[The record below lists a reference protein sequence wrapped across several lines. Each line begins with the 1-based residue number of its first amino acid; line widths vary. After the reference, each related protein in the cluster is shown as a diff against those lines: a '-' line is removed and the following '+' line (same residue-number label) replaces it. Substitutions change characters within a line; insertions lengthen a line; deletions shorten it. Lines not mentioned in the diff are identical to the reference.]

1 MNGKNNS
8 PEISDG
14 KLKEK
19 ILDQIPAF
27 VLAIDREFNII
38 YANSF
43 ITERTHVAP
52 ESIIGCKC
60 FQVLHS
66 DCCKT
71 DRCWMRQALESN
83 KPVYARGDVSLNDH
97 PLPAVYYAAPLKND
111 DGETT
116 GVIEIAVDIT
126 EQVQYENKLK
136 EQSNMIR
143 QLSTPTIQLW
153 DGVLVLPVV
162 GVIDSMRAQYM
173 MESVLN
179 KILQTYAKVIILD
192 IQGVAAMDTTV
203 ANHLIK
209 ITKAA
214 KLMGCEC
221 ILSGISPAVAQ
232 TIIHLGVEMNEI
244 NTKATLK
251 DALSV
256 AFSLL
261 DLEVRKRKE
270 NL

>member
-1 MNGKNNS
+1 
-8 PEISDG
+8 
-14 KLKEK
+14 
-19 ILDQIPAF
+19 
-27 VLAIDREFNII
+27 
-38 YANSF
+38 
-43 ITERTHVAP
+43 
-52 ESIIGCKC
+52 
-60 FQVLHS
+60 
-66 DCCKT
+66 
-71 DRCWMRQALESN
+71 
-83 KPVYARGDVSLNDH
+83 
-97 PLPAVYYAAPLKND
+97 
-111 DGETT
+111 
-116 GVIEIAVDIT
+116 
-126 EQVQYENKLK
+126 
-136 EQSNMIR
+136 MIR
-143 QLSTPTIQLW
+143 QMSTPTIQLW

-179 KILQTYAKVIILD
+179 KILQVYAKVIILD

-232 TIIHLGVEMNEI
+232 TIIHLGVEMSEI
-244 NTKATLK
+244 NTRATLK

-261 DLEVRKRKE
+261 DLEVRKKE
-270 NL
+270 